1 MWHPSGR
8 TPQYSRNALDNVG
21 LLFRCFLSFLPVARI
36 EGAIPR
42 SARPDG
48 ERLIRRH
55 GVLFAH
61 HLETYYRDPLDAHLV
76 DFSDAMAGYW
86 WHRLATSHTR
96 RTLTY
101 EPPDSYRINDLEW
114 PGFWITEKELATAI
128 CQAVSLYSLLR
139 HSDFADVTS
148 WHRWLGARGLMGCPE
163 PHG

>member
-36 EGAIPR
+36 TNDAKRGLPR

-48 ERLIRRH
+48 ARLIRRH
-55 GVLFAH
+55 GVRFAQ

-76 DFSDAMAGYW
+76 DFSDALAEYW

-128 CQAVSLYSLLR
+128 CQAVSLYSLAR
-139 HSDFADVTS
+139 HSDFADVT
-148 WHRWLGARGLMGCPE
+148 
-163 PHG
+163 